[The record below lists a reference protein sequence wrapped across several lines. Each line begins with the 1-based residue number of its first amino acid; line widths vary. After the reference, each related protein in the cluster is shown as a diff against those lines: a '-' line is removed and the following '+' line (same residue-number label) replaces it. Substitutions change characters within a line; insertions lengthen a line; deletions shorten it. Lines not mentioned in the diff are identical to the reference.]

1 MGRSEGTAKRLTYWE
16 AGFYDDGLRDL
27 PEAVVLIP
35 AGLAPDLLQVAVV
48 AVAADERL
56 HLLQELLEEHGVPLL
71 PADGGQVIDL
81 FQLELRLQVLDFHLR
96 CPKLKA
102 GGDDLEQGR
111 QQALLSTLGTH
122 CPSLQPA
129 TRHLFADPLIHPR
142 PPPVC
147 PPALNKHLLCPQ
159 P

>member
-1 MGRSEGTAKRLTYWE
+1 MGRTEGTAKRLTYWE

-56 HLLQELLEEHGVPLL
+56 HLFQELLEEQGVPLL

-96 CPKLKA
+96 RPKLKA

-111 QQALLSTLGTH
+111 H
-122 CPSLQPA
+122 KPFDPPSAPTA
-129 TRHLFADPLIHPR
+129 RAFSR
-142 PPPVC
+142 PPVICSPIRSSTRARLPSVHQ
-147 PPALNKHLLCPQ
+147 L
-159 P
+159 